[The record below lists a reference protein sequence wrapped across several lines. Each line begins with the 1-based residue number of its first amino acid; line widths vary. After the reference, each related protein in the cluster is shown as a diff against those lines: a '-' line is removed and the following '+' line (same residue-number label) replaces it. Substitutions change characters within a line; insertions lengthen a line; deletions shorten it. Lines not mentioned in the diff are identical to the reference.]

1 MLLRHGCYPEKLKF
15 LSPLG
20 LVVKWMA
27 KPQSVQE
34 QKNLGFYSGRCFFPL
49 PEMWWDHILC
59 NQTALVLV
67 SHSPPDPAPHT
78 NQHTHRCTES
88 NWKSKSN
95 PNNKTQPACSE
106 IILARLLLFNKKVV
120 IQCNNTSCM
129 PEQEECYFCVGRE
142 IAVMYKRD
150 TVFPTLWP
158 NFTLSFSCQERVWQ

>member
-34 QKNLGFYSGRCFFPL
+34 QKKTWDFIQVGVSFPSQKCD
-49 PEMWWDHILC
+49 ETTSCVIKF
-59 NQTALVLV
+59 VLV
-67 SHSPPDPAPHT
+67 SHSPPDPAL
-78 NQHTHRCTES
+78 HTHRCTES
-88 NWKSKSN
+88 NWKRKSN
-95 PNNKTQPACSE
+95 PNKKPQPACSE

-142 IAVMYKRD
+142 IVVMYKRD

-158 NFTLSFSCQERVWQ
+158 NFTLSFSCRERVWQ